1 MTSRHLVVF
10 LPVSAYPKIACGDAL
25 ADALA
30 LHGRVTVSSSLSFL
44 REPPGRSLGPADLR
58 AAAAAFQA
66 ALQSLDDS
74 ADGVNAHVIRQLL
87 ARFIMESALRGERDP
102 IALCAGALDHLKALR
117 PRPQLAAGGPGNA

>member
-1 MTSRHLVVF
+1 VSTSFPF
-10 LPVSAYPKIACGDAL
+10 LG
-25 ADALA
+25 
-30 LHGRVTVSSSLSFL
+30 
-44 REPPGRSLGPADLR
+44 EPPGRSLGPADLR

-102 IALCAGALDHLKALR
+102 IRLCAGALDHLKALR
-117 PRPQLAAGGPGNA
+117 RSSRRARPATPERAHQPAGTGESAGGRCRVSP